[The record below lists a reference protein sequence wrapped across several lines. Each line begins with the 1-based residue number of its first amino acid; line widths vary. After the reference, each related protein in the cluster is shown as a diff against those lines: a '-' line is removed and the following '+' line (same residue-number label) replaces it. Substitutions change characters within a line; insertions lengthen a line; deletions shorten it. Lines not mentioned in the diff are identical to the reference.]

1 MNLRRPKTFWTC
13 LVLFVVGM
21 VITVNII
28 RFNYPEF
35 RPLAIFALA
44 TGIGFLAAGYGLW
57 IMKKWGACSPR
68 YHHQLLEIGPDN
80 CLCRLERLHA
90 GRHRHL
96 RWDYAAR
103 DFGLEEVEM
112 KYVCI
117 YALS

>member
-44 TGIGFLAAGYGLW
+44 TGIGFIAAGYGLW
-57 IMKKWGACSPR
+57 LLKRWGAVLAIIISCLKLVQIIFYAGLSVYTPGGIVI
-68 YHHQLLEIGPDN
+68 YGGIMLLAVLDWK
-80 CLCRLERLHA
+80 RL
-90 GRHRHL
+90 
-96 RWDYAAR
+96 
-103 DFGLEEVEM
+103 
-112 KYVCI
+112 K
-117 YALS
+117 